1 MSNPFKNIHTS
12 LPYVLLTVSL
22 ALYVFI
28 TYSFERHD
36 AVPLTVTYVIL
47 FALYLFLLSILK
59 KPGLIRFSTFFSL
72 FIRLSLLFALPNL
85 SDDFYRFVW
94 DGRLLSHGINPF
106 IHLPSYYIDNPAMAP
121 EGISQD
127 LFRKLNSP
135 GYFTIYPPV
144 NQLLFWLAVLISQD
158 SILGAVIVIRVF
170 ILMAEAGNLYIIKKL
185 LKIYKIPEE
194 NLLIYA
200 LNPLVILELSGNLHF
215 EGVVVFFVLTG
226 VYLLHRHK
234 LLYAAA
240 SFALAISTKL
250 IPLIFLPLIFSRLSL
265 RKTVYFYLI
274 CGAFTILTFLPLLNT
289 EFIEGVSSSL
299 SLYFQKFEFNASLYF
314 LLREY
319 GYYVE
324 GYNIIGKA
332 GGFLAFITLVAIVH
346 YAFYEAF
353 TRQKTLPHT
362 FLWAL
367 LIYLSLATTLH
378 PWYIIP
384 LIAYCLFT
392 SYRFPLLW
400 SFLIFLTYTNYHTD
414 GFRENLHL
422 VLAEYLILM
431 VFLMW
436 EWGRNYFLKTAIPEK
451 KQL

>member
-1 MSNPFKNIHTS
+1 MSNPFKNINTS
-12 LPYVLLTVSL
+12 LSYVLLTVSL
-22 ALYVFI
+22 ALYLFI
-28 TYSFERHD
+28 AYRLERHD
-36 AVPLTVTYVIL
+36 AVPLTVAYVIL
-47 FALYLFLLSILK
+47 FVLYLLLLFMLK
-59 KPGLIRFSTFFSL
+59 KPALIRFSTFFSL
-72 FIRLSLLFALPNL
+72 LIRLSLLFALPNL
-85 SDDFYRFVW
+85 SDDFYRFIW
-94 DGRLLSHGINPF
+94 DGRLLNHGINPF

-121 EGISQD
+121 AGISRD
-127 LFRKLNSP
+127 LFLKLNSP

-144 NQLLFWLAVLISQD
+144 NQFLFWLAAFISPD
-158 SILGAVIVIRVF
+158 SIQGAVVVIRVF

-185 LKIYKIPEE
+185 LNTYKIPEK

-215 EGVVVFFVLTG
+215 EGVVVFFVLAS
-226 VYLLHRHK
+226 VYLLHRNK

-250 IPLIFLPLIFSRLSL
+250 IPLIFLPFILSRLSFK
-265 RKTVYFYLI
+265 KTVYFYLM
-274 CGAFTILTFLPLLNT
+274 CGALTVLTFLPLLNA

-299 SLYFQKFEFNASLYF
+299 SLYFQKFEFNASLYY

-319 GYYVE
+319 GYYLE

-332 GGFLAFITLVAIVH
+332 GSFLAFITLVAIVH
-346 YAFYEAF
+346 YAFYEVC

-400 SFLIFLTYTNYHTD
+400 SFLIFLTYTHYHAD
-414 GFRENLHL
+414 GFRENLYL
-422 VLAEYLILM
+422 VLAEYLIL
-431 VFLMW
+431 VAFLMW
-436 EWGRNYFLKTAIPEK
+436 EWGRNYFSKTALPEK
-451 KQL
+451 KYL